1 VQDRRWAATGTE
13 LVRWYDVVGLVV
25 DELADEFV
33 VLLPVRRGREG
44 REWVRKSVGSEADS
58 RTKTDALALGL
69 AQGRPREPVKVLVL
83 GQAGLHTSAA
93 ACRKVQEADTED
105 DLERDEAAPADKA
118 AEGDPGP
125 TKGGRVPKVD
135 TRCAS
140 KEGNRSAR
148 RLEGGLLGFAMPG
161 SHPDRLHQDTDDQA
175 GKRERR
181 KAKSTRHER

>member
-1 VQDRRWAATGTE
+1 
-13 LVRWYDVVGLVV
+13 
-25 DELADEFV
+25 
-33 VLLPVRRGREG
+33 LLYSYRSGRGRGG

-105 DLERDEAAPADKA
+105 DLERDKAAPADKA